1 MPKCAKLVKEN
12 VRGCLVNV
20 VDTAKVLIVLL
31 VTTELAKVHA
41 WVATTAVR
49 KLLHRLLWPL

>member
-1 MPKCAKLVKEN
+1 MPKRAKLVKEN
-12 VRGCLVNV
+12 VRGCLINV

-41 WVATTAVR
+41 WVALTG
-49 KLLHRLLWPL
+49 